1 MSDSA
6 ILRARGLQLI
16 AGAIRAHDHGDKVSA
31 ELLTERAMQLLA
43 EADATEGAGQQQQ
56 QQQIQPKKEAA
67 SRQADL
73 AVLESTDFE
82 AQ

>member
-43 EADATEGAGQQQQ
+43 EAEATEGVVQQ
-56 QQQIQPKKEAA
+56 QQQIQLRSRPK
-67 SRQADL
+67 
-73 AVLESTDFE
+73 
-82 AQ
+82 